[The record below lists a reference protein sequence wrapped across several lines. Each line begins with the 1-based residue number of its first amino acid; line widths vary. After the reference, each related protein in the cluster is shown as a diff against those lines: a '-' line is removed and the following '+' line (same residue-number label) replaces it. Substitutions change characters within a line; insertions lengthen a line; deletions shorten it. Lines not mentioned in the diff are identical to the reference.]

1 MKNNIELVEKIKNGD
16 KRLEDFLKKTL
27 LKSLEGTN
35 INDKEMLVDKV
46 FKEGLDSYNSKI
58 SVPFKFYLSNLLR
71 KEINY
76 SQNCIFSLEEQK
88 IINLYLTK
96 IDNRYLSNA
105 EISMKLNI
113 NIDKVNE
120 TIIKFNN
127 IILKKDNNLDIENI
141 FPYCFQKI
149 NHRKEY
155 FNINNIITFEQ
166 IKLIGYYIGKVT
178 GSSLSID
185 ELKDIYKKD
194 TSTILKELTTAFNL
208 LRNNNNLKTFFKNY
222 PNTKREL
229 VIKAT
234 ELNIQLFNIKT
245 YHIGNNFVLSS
256 NEEKVLNELY
266 KIKDENLS
274 DEEMA
279 RRLNFSL
286 AHYRGEK
293 TKLFNKVRK
302 NKKLQELISKKYA
315 GLGIFRDETK
325 LSEEQIKLVKSI
337 KEFEETPENYEKII
351 KDGGYQNLHTFVIEI
366 NNFYSFLRK
375 NTYLMKDVISIYK
388 DFDLDKRNLNSLEAE
403 MLEIIIEADKHN
415 ISLENAAKQLNYYD
429 EKKNYNIIQNNII
442 ASIKKNRKLASQ
454 VSRIYKDLVSSKD
467 EILNNREKE
476 MLSLLNE
483 HKDNPLKDEDVSK
496 LLEYKTTESYGV
508 AKAKLINKIK
518 VNPKLLTRVREI
530 YPEFDVNDVYN
541 LPNNEKI
548 ILEILNNDYYIT
560 KTDEEIAKELGY
572 NKRIY
577 LKAKQVLINKIK
589 NNEELLKNIKKKYP
603 SFSLEQGSRGTFKV
617 VDKLTDK
624 EQRILQLLSDY
635 KNNQITNKQ
644 AATILGY
651 KNDSTYYAAKRTL
664 LRKLET
670 NMSLLEEAKTIYPE
684 VTEQLKVNPIN
695 NLVIVKEEITVLG
708 KSYKLNKDNLLKQ
721 ALKSLEIDFYECL
734 EGYTFEDKILLAL
747 ILRYYKGIKFSYEA
761 ISSILNIDQE
771 YIENLI
777 TSFLATTKAEGKEKK
792 LKKIL
797 KS

>member
-483 HKDNPLKDEDVSK
+483 HKDNPLKDEDVAK

-670 NMSLLEEAKTIYPE
+670 NMSLIEEAKTIYPE
-684 VTEQLKVNPIN
+684 VTEQLKNNPIN
-695 NLVIVKEEITVLG
+695 NLVIVKEEITVLE